1 MGVDTDFVE
10 AKPVD
15 VHGKSSLEDWISNYS
30 EKLIMGSNGLMTKSA
45 STRQTSLVISNR
57 YLANRFTEFQQEV
70 YIGRAWNRGFGS
82 KTGFQP
88 KFLQF
93 RKYSLIISGSLPYRL
108 GGEPKRWAS

>member
-70 YIGRAWNRGFGS
+70 YICRAWHQGV
-82 KTGFQP
+82 
-88 KFLQF
+88 
-93 RKYSLIISGSLPYRL
+93 
-108 GGEPKRWAS
+108 W